1 MSKNNMIARSA
12 VLIAPMTSLFV
23 GCTDNTDNGLSVNPE
38 TNKDGKYNIVF
49 ITTDQEAYMESYPAG
64 SDYQARERLRKI
76 GTTFEKHYACSNVST
91 SSRSVIYTGRHITE
105 TKMLDNTNMPFQP
118 NMDKNLKTVGD
129 MLREAGYYTAFKGK
143 WHISEN
149 DTSLEEYGFSDW
161 SEGNMFGSQQEGYHE
176 DANIAK
182 EACDWLDTTGK
193 EKNENGQS
201 FFLAVNFIN
210 PHDIMYF
217 DAGGKDG
224 FVEAMPAPDAPVYQ
238 KSYPIAVSAT
248 WNEALDKPGR
258 PSAHKEYFDCW
269 NNTVG
274 DAPTTEEGWKK
285 FVDYYFNC
293 IQDCDNQLAKL
304 LDKLE
309 ENDMMKNTIIIYTSD
324 HGEMMGA
331 HGLKGK
337 GGFLYENNI
346 HVPLII
352 YHPEYEGG
360 SKRQHLTSH
369 LDLAPTFVDIAT
381 TNDDEM
387 NTITAGLKGHS
398 IMPMLADP
406 NVDIRDG
413 KGVLFAFEM
422 ISVIDSEA
430 QLNPIKFDLAN
441 KGFVRGIITP
451 SYKFA
456 RYFSP
461 LKFNM
466 PADLDALYADN
477 EVELYEM
484 GMDETENLAY
494 PKGNNETLVKEY
506 NDKLNALIREE
517 IGNDDGSETDVFPGG
532 LMNYAK

>member
-1 MSKNNMIARSA
+1 M
-12 VLIAPMTSLFV
+12 
-23 GCTDNTDNGLSVNPE
+23 
-38 TNKDGKYNIVF
+38 Y
-49 ITTDQEAYMESYPAG
+49 
-64 SDYQARERLRKI
+64 
-76 GTTFEKHYACSNVST
+76 
-91 SSRSVIYTGRHITE
+91 
-105 TKMLDNTNMPFQP
+105 
-118 NMDKNLKTVGD
+118 
-129 MLREAGYYTAFKGK
+129 
-143 WHISEN
+143 
-149 DTSLEEYGFSDW
+149 
-161 SEGNMFGSQQEGYHE
+161 GSQQEGYQE
-176 DANIAK
+176 DANIAQA
-182 EACDWLDTTGK
+182 ACDWLDTTGK

-217 DAGGKDG
+217 NEDGEGG
-224 FVEAMPAPDAPVYQ
+224 VMQAMPAPDDPVYQ
-238 KSYPIAVSAT
+238 KSYPITVDPT
-248 WNEALDKPGR
+248 WNEAFDKPGR
-258 PSAHKEYFDCW
+258 PSAHKEYFDIW
-269 NNTVG
+269 NKSVG
-274 DAPTTEEGWKK
+274 NAPTTEEGWKT
-285 FVDYYFNC
+285 FVDYYLNC

-309 ENDMMKNTIIIYTSD
+309 ENGMMKNTIIIYTSD

-360 SKRQHLTSH
+360 GKRQHLTSH

-387 NTITAGLKGHS
+387 ETITAGLKGHS
-398 IMPMLADP
+398 ILPMLDDP
-406 NVDIRDG
+406 SVDIRDG
-413 KGVLFAFEM
+413 KGALFAFEM
-422 ISVIDSEA
+422 ISVIDSKL
-430 QLNPIKFDLAN
+430 QLIPFKVDMAK
-441 KGFVRGIITP
+441 KGFMRGIITP
-451 SYKFA
+451 SHKFA
-456 RYFSP
+456 RYFAP

-466 PADLDALYADN
+466 PTDLDALYADN

-494 PKGNNETLVKEY
+494 PKGNNESLVKEY

-517 IGNDDGSETDVFPGG
+517 IGNDDGSETDVLPGG